1 MDIRLESLQLAGT
14 VEAVSSKSQLHRLLI
29 CALLAGGETK
39 ISFRGLSEDIL
50 ATVSCIRVLGRTVTV
65 SDGLIT
71 VAAGR
76 QAILNPMLDCGES
89 GTTAR
94 LLLPVAA
101 ALTDGFSMTGHGR
114 LPGRPMAELCLAM
127 QGAGVTFSSHQ
138 LPLEAAGRLRA
149 GAFRLPGNVSSQYI
163 SGLLL
168 ALPILAGDSEIK
180 LSTPL
185 SSASY
190 VEMTL
195 ATMRLFGVEADIKQ
209 IPGGQTYVSPGAL
222 TAEGDWSN
230 AAPWLCFPHVT
241 VTGLDKEST
250 QGDRAVLKLIAALR
264 REGDLEIEIDDTPDL
279 LPVLAAFAAK
289 RRGSC
294 RFTKAA
300 RLRLK
305 ESDRLA
311 VTAALIGAVGGA
323 ADAKEDTLTVWGK
336 DRFAGGTIDAAGDH
350 RMVMAAAVLAGLSDG
365 PVTVRGCE
373 AVSKSYPDFFSDYK
387 ALGGA
392 VHVL

>member
-1 MDIRLESLQLAGT
+1 MDIRLEPLQLAGT

-29 CALLAGGETK
+29 CALLAGEETK
-39 ISFRGLSEDIL
+39 IAFRGLSQDIL
-50 ATVSCIRVLGRTVTV
+50 ATISCIRALGRTVTV
-65 SDGLIT
+65 TDGLIT
-71 VAAGR
+71 VAADR
-76 QAILNPMLDCGES
+76 RAALAPVLDCGES

-101 ALTDGFSMTGHGR
+101 ALTDRFSMTGHGR

-127 QGAGVTFSSHQ
+127 EEAGVSFSSHH
-138 LPLEAAGRLRA
+138 LPLEAAGRLQA
-149 GAFRLPGNVSSQYI
+149 GTFSLPGNVSSQYI

-168 ALPILAGDSEIK
+168 ALPVLMGDSE
-180 LSTPL
+180 LALTTPL
-185 SSASY
+185 SSAAY
-190 VEMTL
+190 VEMTR
-195 ATMRLFGVEADIKQ
+195 AAMRLFGAEAGVGQ
-209 IPGGQTYVSPGAL
+209 IRGGQTYLSPGAL
-222 TAEGDWSN
+222 AAEGDWSN
-230 AAPWLCFPHVT
+230 AAPWLCFPGVA
-241 VTGLDKEST
+241 VTGLDYNSA
-250 QGDRAVLKLIAALR
+250 QGDRAVLELIASLR
-264 REGDLEIEIDDTPDL
+264 REGELEIEIDGTPDL

-289 RRGSC
+289 RRGVC

-323 ADAKEDTLTVWGK
+323 ADAGADTLTVRGK
-336 DRFAGGTIDAAGDH
+336 ERLAGGTVDAEGDH

-373 AVSKSYPDFFSDYK
+373 AINKSYPDFFLDYR

>member
-1 MDIRLESLQLAGT
+1 MDIRLEPLQLAGT

-29 CALLAGGETK
+29 CALLADGETK
-39 ISFRGLSEDIL
+39 VAFRGLSEDIE
-50 ATVSCIRVLGRTVTV
+50 ATISCIRALGKTVTV
-65 SDGLIT
+65 TDGLIT
-71 VAAGR
+71 VAAGK
-76 QAILNPMLDCGES
+76 QAVINPALDCGES

-101 ALTDGFSMTGHGR
+101 ALTDGFTMTGHGR

-127 QGAGVTFSSHQ
+127 EGAGVTFSSHQ

-149 GAFRLPGNVSSQYI
+149 GTFRLPGNVSSQYI

-168 ALPILAGDSEIK
+168 ALPVLAKDSE
-180 LSTPL
+180 LMLTTPL
-185 SSASY
+185 SSGAY
-190 VEMTL
+190 VEMTR
-195 ATMRLFGVEADIKQ
+195 AVMRLFGVEAGAWQ
-209 IPGGQTYVSPGAL
+209 ISGGQTYVTPGAL

-230 AAPWLCFPHVT
+230 AVPWLCFPHVT
-241 VTGLDKEST
+241 VTGLNDQSA
-250 QGDRAVLKLIAALR
+250 QGDRAALELIAALR
-264 REGDLEIEIDDTPDL
+264 REGDMEIEIDGTPDL
-279 LPVLAAFAAK
+279 LPVLAAYASK
-289 RRGSC
+289 RRGTC

-336 DRFAGGTIDAAGDH
+336 DSLAGGTVLAAGDH
-350 RMVMAAAVLAGLSDG
+350 RMVMAAAVLAGLCDG

-373 AVSKSYPDFFSDYK
+373 AVNKSYPDFFLDYK
-387 ALGGA
+387 VLGGA

>member
-1 MDIRLESLQLAGT
+1 MDIRLAPIQLAGT

-29 CALLAGGETK
+29 CALLADEETK
-39 ISFRGLSEDIL
+39 ISFRGLSQDIL
-50 ATVSCIRVLGRTVTV
+50 ATISCIRALGRSVTV

-76 QAILNPMLDCGES
+76 QAVLNPVLDCGES

-101 ALTDGFSMTGHGR
+101 ALTDGFTMTGQGR
-114 LPGRPMAELCLAM
+114 LPGRPMAELCFAM
-127 QGAGVTFSSHQ
+127 EGAGASFSSHQ
-138 LPLEAAGRLRA
+138 LPLEARGKLRV
-149 GAFRLPGNVSSQYI
+149 GIFQLPGNVSSQYI

-168 ALPILAGDSEIK
+168 ALPVLAGSSEIK

-185 SSASY
+185 SSAPY
-190 VEMTL
+190 VEMTR
-195 ATMRLFGVEADIKQ
+195 AVMRRFGVLADIGQ
-209 IPGGQTYVSPGAL
+209 IPGGQNYVSPGAL

-230 AAPWLCFPHVT
+230 AAPWLCFPGVT
-241 VTGLDKEST
+241 VTGLNKEST
-250 QGDRAVLKLIAALR
+250 QGDRAVLKLIASLR

-311 VTAALIGAVGGA
+311 VTAALIGAVGGV
-323 ADAKEDTLTVWGK
+323 ADIKEDTLTVTGK
-336 DRFAGGTIDAAGDH
+336 DRLAGATIDAAGDH
-350 RMVMAAAVLAGLSDG
+350 RMVMAAAVLAGLCDG

-373 AVSKSYPDFFSDYK
+373 AVNKSYPDFFSDYK